1 MENIGQFIPL
11 ILIITIVV
19 VVIKLKNKGRETR
32 IKEFNKKHGTKFK
45 NELEL
50 NYFIATKLDKKVE
63 GITPEKKEIVENDE
77 EEDKSLM
84 GKISRLKRLY
94 NNGTLTKAE
103 FEEAKNKLLKWKSLI
118 KFDVGLARDE

>member
-11 ILIITIVV
+11 IVIITIVV

-32 IKEFNKKHGTKFK
+32 IEEFNKKHGTNFK

-50 NYFIATKLDKKVE
+50 NYYVATRLDKKAE
-63 GITPEKKEIVENDE
+63 GIIPEKKEIFGNDE

-84 GKISRLKRLY
+84 SKVSRLKRLY

-103 FEEAKNKLLKWKSLI
+103 FEEAKNKLLK
-118 KFDVGLARDE
+118 

>member
-1 MENIGQFIPL
+1 MESGIGQFIPL

-19 VVIKLKNKGRETR
+19 VVLKLKNKGRETR
-32 IKEFNKKHGTKFK
+32 IKEFNKKHGTNFK

-50 NYFIATKLDKKVE
+50 NYFIATKLDKKAE
-63 GITPEKKEIVENDE
+63 GIAPEKKKNVENDQ

-84 GKISRLKRLY
+84 DKISRLKRLY

-103 FEEAKNKLLKWKSLI
+103 FEEAKNKLLK
-118 KFDVGLARDE
+118 

>member
-50 NYFIATKLDKKVE
+50 NYFVATKLDKKVE

-103 FEEAKNKLLKWKSLI
+103 FEEAKNKLLK
-118 KFDVGLARDE
+118 

>member
-11 ILIITIVV
+11 IVIITIVV
-19 VVIKLKNKGRETR
+19 VVLKLKNKRRDTR
-32 IKEFNKKHGTKFK
+32 IKEFNKKHGTDFK

-63 GITPEKKEIVENDE
+63 EKTPEKKEIVENDE

-84 GKISRLKRLY
+84 DKISRLKKLY

-103 FEEAKNKLLKWKSLI
+103 FEEAKNKLLK
-118 KFDVGLARDE
+118 

>member
-11 ILIITIVV
+11 IVIITIVV
-19 VVIKLKNKGRETR
+19 VVLKVKNKGRETR
-32 IKEFNKKHGTKFK
+32 IKEFNKKHGTNFK

-50 NYFIATKLDKKVE
+50 NYFIATKLDKKAE
-63 GITPEKKEIVENDE
+63 GITPEKKEIVENDQ

-84 GKISRLKRLY
+84 DKISRLKRLY

-103 FEEAKNKLLKWKSLI
+103 FEEAKNKLLK
-118 KFDVGLARDE
+118 

>member
-11 ILIITIVV
+11 IVIITIVV

-32 IKEFNKKHGTKFK
+32 IKEFNKKHGTNFK

-50 NYFIATKLDKKVE
+50 NYFIATKLDKKAE
-63 GITPEKKEIVENDE
+63 GITPEKKEIFGNDE

-84 GKISRLKRLY
+84 SKVSRLKRLY

-103 FEEAKNKLLKWKSLI
+103 FEEAKN
-118 KFDVGLARDE
+118 

>member
-11 ILIITIVV
+11 IVIITIVV
-19 VVIKLKNKGRETR
+19 VVLKLKNKGRETR
-32 IKEFNKKHGTKFK
+32 IKEFNKKHGTNFK

-50 NYFIATKLDKKVE
+50 NYFIATKLDKKAE
-63 GITPEKKEIVENDE
+63 GITPEKKEIVENDQ

-84 GKISRLKRLY
+84 DKISRLKRLY

-103 FEEAKNKLLKWKSLI
+103 FEEAKNKLLK
-118 KFDVGLARDE
+118 